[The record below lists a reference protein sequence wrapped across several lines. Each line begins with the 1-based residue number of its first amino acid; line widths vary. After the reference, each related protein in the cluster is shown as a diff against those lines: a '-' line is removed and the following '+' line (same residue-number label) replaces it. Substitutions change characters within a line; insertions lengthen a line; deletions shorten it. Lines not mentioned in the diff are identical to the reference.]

1 MNFLRVLVVD
11 DERPAR
17 TRLLTLLRKEPDVEL
32 TEARDGREAEQFVRS
47 LKPDLMFLDIQM
59 PGQDGFDV
67 LRAIGP
73 ARMPVTIFVTAY
85 DRYAIQAFE
94 ARALDY
100 LLKPYSD
107 ERFESA
113 LDRARGLIRSR
124 AANLVSDQLAALLEE
139 RRPNSPYIER
149 IVLKTG
155 GRVTFLETREID
167 WIEAAGPYVYLRT
180 GAKRRLYR
188 ATLGQL
194 EQRLDP
200 RRFIRVHRSFMVNA
214 DRIHELQPRSH
225 GDYILLLKD
234 GAELTLSRVYRPQ
247 LEAWLRQSL

>member
-17 TRLLTLLRKEPDVEL
+17 TRLLTLLRKEPDIEL

-59 PGQDGFDV
+59 PGQDGFEL
-67 LRAIGP
+67 LRSVGP
-73 ARMPVTIFVTAY
+73 TRMPVTIFVTAY

-113 LDRARGLIRSR
+113 LERARGLISSR
-124 AANLVSDQLAALLEE
+124 AANLVNDQLAALLVE
-139 RRPNSPYIER
+139 RKASPYIER

-180 GAKRRLYR
+180 GTKRRLYR

-200 RRFIRVHRSFMVNA
+200 RRFVRVHRSFMVNA
-214 DRIHELQPRSH
+214 DRIQELQPRSH

-247 LEAWLRQSL
+247 LEAWLRQPL